1 MIIINE
7 LKELEKYKSKITPI
21 IDEDFKNIITYEFK
35 ENGKLADLTLNIEIP
50 FGLND
55 LDKERKGKI
64 DKYTFI
70 AHNVYAN
77 KKLNIGSLKANSL
90 TFKND
95 CQVVFGMIVQN
106 IRGTN
111 LNCKYGTIISQKINC
126 KEIEIKNL
134 SCYKLKAKLLIIGKN
149 CFYNIKTNRVDMF
162 HSLKYI

>member
-1 MIIINE
+1 MITINSIE
-7 LKELEKYKSKITPI
+7 DLEKYKVESKGLNDNNT
-21 IDEDFKNIITYEFK
+21 KMLYVYEFK

-77 KKLNIGSLKANSL
+77 KKLNIGSLTANSL

-95 CQVVFGMIVQN
+95 CEVVFGMIVQN